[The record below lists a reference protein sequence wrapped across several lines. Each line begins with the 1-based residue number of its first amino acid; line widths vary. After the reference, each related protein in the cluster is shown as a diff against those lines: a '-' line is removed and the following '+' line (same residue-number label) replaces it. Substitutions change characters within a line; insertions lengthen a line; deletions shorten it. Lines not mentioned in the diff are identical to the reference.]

1 MKIKRNGILT
11 VLGGAAMV
19 IGLSAC
25 FGGGGAGTANTKEHA
40 AQAQDSANLINN
52 QPPPVYDHSEI
63 RGALID
69 IQDLQ
74 ANGKQ
79 TTAFFFQYGMPDPVF
94 VCAAVGQPI
103 PVTAQL
109 TNPDQNYNSG
119 YPQGGTSYPIA
130 QMDPNGIYTPPD
142 ALGTNVVC
150 IDPATGVKYVHYSEG
165 NVEDVAGPAKWDSK
179 THQIVLTGTPVS
191 ITHSTKK

>member
-1 MKIKRNGILT
+1 MRINKTLVTSIL
-11 VLGGAAMV
+11 GSGAMI

-52 QPPPVYDHSEI
+52 QPPPIYDHSEI

-79 TTAFFFQYGMPDPVF
+79 TTAFFFLPNVAKPIF
-94 VCAAVGQPI
+94 SCAAVGQPI

-109 TNPDQNYNSG
+109 TNPQQNYNSG
-119 YPQGGTSYPIA
+119 YPNGGASYPIP

-150 IDPATGVKYVHYSEG
+150 IDPATGVKYIHYWEG
-165 NVEDVAGPAKWDSK
+165 LVDDVAGPAKWDDAK
-179 THQIVLTGTPVS
+179 GQIVLTGTPLSVQ
-191 ITHSTKK
+191 HSNKK